1 MEKCEAED
9 LILQTIFTQATLLV
23 VKKAEDGT
31 NWLAEL
37 CSKLT
42 VLERDENAVPLFVL
56 ISSRTSLPSFRRKL
70 SKTKPGR
77 HFAYELKGLNSV
89 CASNLAE
96 NILRGKQCKEEP
108 YSALWYRQSI
118 LMLLQHNPLAIQT
131 VIPMTASRESREVYW
146 HLKTGSLD
154 LNMEAFPVKQLFLL
168 WKPLVDDIP
177 GILKALIPFTTS
189 VPEDYLAKIFAVYRA
204 GPSTRQA
211 LVEAGC
217 TSVEGIRASIGPLRL
232 HPLFSQFTRNQPWSE
247 EDITSSWRRA
257 AAYYHDRSIDWIKTG
272 LYSPTTPKSKPKDE
286 WENLTAVLSHMI
298 PELDNDTE
306 VSALFDLPWVVC
318 SFHVY
323 HKDIP
328 KHAADMFA
336 DLTLK
341 ALNAMAPEF
350 VPTSNKGLRFVV
362 DQGLYARARKLSDF
376 QILRIT
382 LLVQFFV
389 HYYYDISPKTA
400 SIYQDALM
408 ILQDAL
414 PTSLDDQEFRRLL
427 SMSTSISFLTDCELS
442 CEEGRM
448 PKTMDLWDDV
458 PSGLDLP
465 SNFRLFADVWGKTH
479 AYRRLGFVLD
489 PSETWRNHQNRARV
503 CYLW

>member
-1 MEKCEAED
+1 MRYHQAYQRHPIISLAGNSLLRNRVCILYGPHGIGKQSLVNNLSKWLHESRLIRDVFHLDFSSDISSLDSVLSTICRQVDSAIYTERLGKCEAED
-9 LILQTIFTQATLLV
+9 LILQTMFTQATLLV

-42 VLERDENAVPLFVL
+42 VLERDEDAVPLFVL

-96 NILRGKQCKEEP
+96 NILRRKQCKEEP

-118 LMLLQHNPLAIQT
+118 LMLLQHNPLAIQI
-131 VIPMTASRESREVYW
+131 VIPITASRESREVYW
-146 HLKTGSLD
+146 HLKSGSLD
-154 LNMEAFPVKQLFLL
+154 LDWDAFPVKQLFLL
-168 WKPLVDDIP
+168 RRPLVEDIP

-189 VPEDYLAKIFAVYRA
+189 VPEDYLANIFAIYRA

-217 TSVEGIRASIGPLRL
+217 TSVEGLRASIGRLRL

-257 AAYYHDRSIDWIKTG
+257 AAHYHDRSIDWIKTG

-286 WENLTAVLSHMI
+286 WENLTAVLSYVI
-298 PELDNDTE
+298 PELDKDTE
-306 VSALFDLPWVVC
+306 VSALFDLSWIVC
-318 SFHVY
+318 SFHVF

-341 ALNAMAPEF
+341 ALNAMAP
-350 VPTSNKGLRFVV
+350 NLYQQAMKACGL
-362 DQGLYARARKLSDF
+362 LLIRAFTPERGSY
-376 QILRIT
+376 QISKYC
-382 LLVQFFV
+382 VS
-389 HYYYDISPKTA
+389 HY
-400 SIYQDALM
+400 
-408 ILQDAL
+408 
-414 PTSLDDQEFRRLL
+414 
-427 SMSTSISFLTDCELS
+427 
-442 CEEGRM
+442 
-448 PKTMDLWDDV
+448 
-458 PSGLDLP
+458 
-465 SNFRLFADVWGKTH
+465 
-479 AYRRLGFVLD
+479 
-489 PSETWRNHQNRARV
+489 
-503 CYLW
+503 